1 MLTKNCLSDPIDQII
16 GLFDSFSGI
25 SLRGWGMSA
34 QMCSGCSLRSERDI
48 NETSTRGVDVPILN
62 LRALNY
68 GRIHFINS

>member
-1 MLTKNCLSDPIDQII
+1 
-16 GLFDSFSGI
+16 
-25 SLRGWGMSA
+25 MSA